1 MNLTTKK
8 PLQLVAAEEEDKI
21 SRNVLI
27 WLNTFPDI
35 PDAVLSGNPMTPIN
49 FEFLTDNR
57 PCMALSTIQAPYIVE
72 RYIVGGYKAEYQFK
86 VIYRIIPGTA
96 SSPDK
101 RLKADELL
109 DRLGDWAD
117 TTNRRRWKIEY
128 SDFSFRYKKNLPD
141 LGPGIRAIKVE
152 PTTRSSKFAEYENGD
167 EDHQILMKMTYEVT

>member
-1 MNLTTKK
+1 MNSTNEK
-8 PLQLVAAEEEDKI
+8 PRPLVAAEEEDKI

-86 VIYRIIPGTA
+86 VIYRIIPGAT

-109 DRLGDWAD
+109 DRLGDWASHG
-117 TTNRRRWKIEY
+117 E
-128 SDFSFRYKKNLPD
+128 PD
-141 LGPGIRAIKVE
+141 LGPGIRALKVE
-152 PTTRSSKFAEYENGD
+152 ATTRASLFAMYENGD
-167 EDHQILMKMTYEVT
+167 EDHQILLKMTYEVI

>member
-1 MNLTTKK
+1 MNSTSEK
-8 PLQLVAAEEEDKI
+8 PRPLVAAEEEDKI

-35 PDAVLSGNPMTPIN
+35 PDAVLAGNPMTPIN

-86 VIYRIIPGTA
+86 VIYRIIPGTT

-109 DRLGDWAD
+109 DRLGDWVS
-117 TTNRRRWKIEY
+117 RGK
-128 SDFSFRYKKNLPD
+128 PD
-141 LGPGIRAIKVE
+141 LGPGIRALKVE
-152 PTTRSSKFAEYENGD
+152 ATTRSSLFAMYENGD
-167 EDHQILMKMTYEVT
+167 EDHQILMKLTYEVI